1 MTYSLLDIDGI
12 GSEMAEKLKVVGIR
26 TSDKLLEA
34 AKDVKGR
41 KALASK
47 IGVDERTV
55 LKWAN
60 LVDRMRIKGI
70 GEEYSELLEAAGV
83 DTVKELKYRNVG
95 NLAKALAE
103 ANRKRKLVE
112 VVPSEKRVRRWIE
125 SAKQLPLKITY

>member
-12 GSEMAEKLKVVGIR
+12 GQDMAAKLKTVGIR
-26 TSDKLLEA
+26 TSDRFLEA

-41 KALASK
+41 KVLARQ
-47 IGVDERTV
+47 IGVDERTI

-60 LVDRMRIKGI
+60 LVDRMRIKGV

-103 ANRKRKLVE
+103 ANRKKRLVR
-112 VVPSEKRVRRWIE
+112 VLPSEKRVKRWIE
-125 SAKQLPLKITY
+125 SAKELPLKITY

>member
-12 GSEMAEKLKVVGIR
+12 GHDVAAKLKVVGIR
-26 TSDKLLEA
+26 TSDRFLEA

-41 KALASK
+41 KVLARQ
-47 IGVDERTV
+47 IGVDERTI

-60 LVDRMRIKGI
+60 LVDRMRIKGV

-103 ANRKRKLVE
+103 ANRRKRLVR
-112 VVPSEKRVRRWIE
+112 VLPSEKRVKRWIE
-125 SAKQLPLKITY
+125 SAKELPLKITY

>member
-12 GSEMAEKLKVVGIR
+12 GHDIAAKLKTVGIR
-26 TSDKLLEA
+26 TSDRFLEA

-41 KALASK
+41 KVLALQ
-47 IGVDERTV
+47 IGVDERTI

-60 LVDRMRIKGI
+60 LVDRMRIKGV

-103 ANRKRKLVE
+103 ANRKKRLVR
-112 VVPSEKRVRRWIE
+112 VLPSEKRVKRWIE
-125 SAKQLPLKITY
+125 SAKELPLKITY